1 MLSWAPSKDS
11 TFFLVHNPKSITLFE
26 PGKMR
31 DSSIWIECL
40 CCIFVRKLRIGI
52 VYFLPLTSGQHE
64 YIPLF
69 FLSFIY
75 LFYFFQGEGVIF
87 LKRHCPQPVRC
98 NRKTYSDRII
108 PSLFSVYVCVCVS
121 KSWHRMAISSS
132 DDAKKRKKYKK
143 KMSYILLI
151 I

>member
-75 LFYFFQGEGVIF
+75 LFFLGGGSYIF
-87 LKRHCPQPVRC
+87 ETTLSATCPLQQE
-98 NRKTYSDRII
+98 NLLGQDYS
-108 PSLFSVYVCVCVS
+108 SLFSVYVCVCVS